1 MANSKQI
8 KSRKAKS
15 KPISRKA
22 SPVKKRA
29 AKAKVVKTKKLTGE
43 VYYPSRQVIE
53 QALLKDWDK
62 LAAKARIDL
71 KGFWESEAKELEWY
85 KPWKKVL
92 DDSKKPFFKWFT
104 GAKVNIVHN
113 AIDRHLKT
121 YRKNKLALI
130 WESEDG
136 KEHRSFSY
144 FAMNR
149 EVTRM
154 ANIIKS
160 MGVKKGDRV
169 TIYMGRVP
177 EIVFAMLACAKIGA
191 IHSVVFGGFSVDSLQ
206 GRIEDSQSKLVIT
219 CDGSFQNGKIVQLKA
234 IVDESLKRCPSVQ
247 NVIVVKRVGNE
258 VNMEMGRDHWYHDLL
273 EQPIAEGKCE
283 TEQMDAEDPLFILY
297 TSGSTGTPKA
307 ILHTHGGYMVGTYS
321 TLKYV
326 FDIKDDDRWW
336 CTADP
341 GWITGHSY
349 IVYAPMLNGATS
361 FLFEGG
367 PSYPEPNRWWQCVER
382 YGITIFYTAPT
393 AIRGLMRFGD
403 SWPEKQDLSSL
414 RLLGTVGEPI
424 NPEAWKWY
432 YRVIGKNKLPIMDT
446 WWQTETGSFMITPT
460 PVVPLKPGSGT
471 RPFFGQEAEIVDEK
485 GNPTPDDTEGY
496 LILKNPWPAM
506 LRTIYGDPDRYV
518 TQYWTKNPGKYTTG
532 DSAKRD
538 KDGYFWIIGRVDD
551 VIKVSGH
558 RLGTA
563 EVESALVSHPA
574 VAEAAAIGLPHELK
588 GQGIYTFVLLRTG
601 FTPSPELAEELR
613 QHVATHMGP
622 IARPEEVKFV
632 DKLPK
637 TRSGKIMRRVLK
649 ARAQGL
655 PEGDVSTLEE

>member
-1 MANSKQI
+1 MA
-8 KSRKAKS
+8 
-15 KPISRKA
+15 
-22 SPVKKRA
+22 KK
-29 AKAKVVKTKKLTGE
+29 KEMEGE
-43 VYYPSRQVIE
+43 VYYPSEQVVM
-53 QALLKDWDK
+53 QARLKDWDA
-62 LAAKARIDL
+62 LAEKAEKDL
-71 KGFWESEAKELEWY
+71 EGFWADEASELEWY
-85 KPWKKVL
+85 KKWDKVL
-92 DDSKKPFFKWFT
+92 DDSKAPFYKWFV
-104 GAKVNIVHN
+104 GARTNIVHN

-121 YRKNKLALI
+121 HRKNQLALI

-136 KEHRSFSY
+136 KSERTFSY

-149 EVTRM
+149 EVSRM
-154 ANIIKS
+154 ANIIKA
-160 MGVKKGDRV
+160 MGITKGDRV

-206 GRIEDSQSKLVIT
+206 GRIEDSKSKLVIT
-219 CDGSFQNGKIVQLKA
+219 CDGSHQNGKVVELKS
-234 IVDESLKRCPSVQ
+234 IVDESLKKCPTVE
-247 NVIVVKRVGNE
+247 NVIVVKRVGNG
-258 VNMEMGRDHWYHDLL
+258 VTMEAGRDHWYHDLCVL
-273 EQPIAEGKCE
+273 PIANGKCP
-283 TEQMDAEDPLFILY
+283 TEEMDAEDPLFILY
-297 TSGSTGTPKA
+297 TSGSTGKPKA

-321 TLKYV
+321 TLKYA
-326 FDIKDDDRWW
+326 FDVNDMDRWW

-349 IVYAPMLNGATS
+349 LVYGPMIAGVTS
-361 FLFEGG
+361 MLFEGG
-367 PSYPEPNRWWQCVER
+367 PAFPYPNRWWQVIER

-393 AIRGLMRFGD
+393 AIRGLMRFGE
-403 SWPEKQDLSSL
+403 SWPNKHDLSSL
-414 RLLGTVGEPI
+414 RLLGSVGEPI

-432 YRVIGKNKLPIMDT
+432 HRVIGKEKCPIIDT
-446 WWQTETGSFMITPT
+446 WWQTETGAFQITPT

-471 RPFFGQEAEIVDEK
+471 RPFFGQKAEIVDEQ
-485 GNPTPDDTEGY
+485 GNPVPDNTEGY
-496 LILKNPWPAM
+496 LTLLRPWPSM
-506 LRTIYGDPDRYV
+506 LRTIYGDDERYV
-518 TQYWTKNPGKYTTG
+518 NQYWSKYPGRYTTG

-538 KDGYFWIIGRVDD
+538 TDGYYWIIGRVDD

-574 VAEAAAIGLPHELK
+574 VAEAAAIGLPHEVK
-588 GQGIYTFVLLRTG
+588 GQAIYTFVLLRAG
-601 FTPSPELAEELR
+601 FAPSPELAEELR

-622 IARPEEVKFV
+622 IARPDDVKFV

-655 PEGDVSTLEE
+655 PEGDISTLEE

>member
-1 MANSKQI
+1 MATK
-8 KSRKAKS
+8 KPKRK
-15 KPISRKA
+15 PA
-22 SPVKKRA
+22 S
-29 AKAKVVKTKKLTGE
+29 AKAKTAKSVATKSKKLSGD
-43 VYYPSRQVIE
+43 VYYPSKKVIE
-53 QALLKDWDK
+53 QARLKDWDK
-62 LAAKARIDL
+62 LAKSAKKDL
-71 KGFWESEAKELEWY
+71 RGFWEAEANELEWFS
-85 KPWKKVL
+85 KWKKVL

-113 AIDRHLKT
+113 AVDRHLKT

-130 WESEDG
+130 WEGEDG
-136 KEHRSFSY
+136 KDHRSFSY
-144 FAMNR
+144 YGLNR
-149 EVTRM
+149 QVVRM

-219 CDGSFQNGKIVQLKA
+219 CDGSYQNGKIVQLKA

-258 VNMEMGRDHWYHDLL
+258 INMETGRDHWMHELY
-273 EQPIAEGKCE
+273 EQPIADGKCE

-297 TSGSTGTPKA
+297 TSGSTGKPKA

-326 FDIKDDDRWW
+326 FDVRDDDRWW

-349 IVYAPMLNGATS
+349 IVYGPMLNGATS

-367 PSYPEPNRWWQCVER
+367 PSYPEPNRWWQVIER

-393 AIRGLMRFGD
+393 AIRGLMRYGD
-403 SWPEKQDLSSL
+403 SWPQKHDLSSL

-432 YRVIGKNKLPIMDT
+432 HRVIGNEKLPIMDT
-446 WWQTETGSFMITPT
+446 WWQTETGMFMITPT

-496 LILKNPWPAM
+496 LVLKNPWPAM
-506 LRTIYGDPDRYV
+506 LRTIYKDDERYV
-518 TQYWTKNPGKYTTG
+518 NQYWSKFPGKYTTG

-538 KDGYFWIIGRVDD
+538 RDGYYWIIGRVDD
-551 VIKVSGH
+551 VLKVSGH

-574 VAEAAAIGLPHELK
+574 VAEAAAIGLPHEVK
-588 GQGIYTFVLLRTG
+588 GQAIYTFVLLRAG
-601 FTPSPELAEELR
+601 KVASAELAEELR
-613 QHVATHMGP
+613 QHVSTHMGP
-622 IARPEEVKFV
+622 IARPEEVRFV
-632 DKLPK
+632 EKLPK

-655 PEGDVSTLEE
+655 PEGDISTLEE